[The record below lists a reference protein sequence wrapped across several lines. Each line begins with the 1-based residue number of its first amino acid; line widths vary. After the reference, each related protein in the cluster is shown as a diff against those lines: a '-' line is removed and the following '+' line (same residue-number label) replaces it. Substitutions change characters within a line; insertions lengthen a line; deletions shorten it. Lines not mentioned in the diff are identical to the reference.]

1 MRPTDPTWGR
11 ECLEDYV
18 RERMSP
24 KQFAEHIGVGLGHVY
39 EILLGRTW
47 RHIPRPEGFV
57 YPWPERGHAGHR
69 GSIEQ
74 RMVRYAEGVERFESE
89 AWDMKQLAEHLK
101 VSKSSAHRILRSVRV
116 RRASE
121 GKDHA
126 HL

>member
-1 MRPTDPTWGR
+1 MTR
-11 ECLEDYV
+11 EDQHMDHLRAYV
-18 RERMSP
+18 RERLTP
-24 KQFAEHIGVGLGHVY
+24 RQFAQRAGVSYNMALL
-39 EILLGRTW
+39 ILNGQRWTST
-47 RHIPRPEGFV
+47 RRPEGFV